1 MNFSYESNS
10 DSSCPNLAKLSSRV
24 PRRAM
29 TTSNEGSLRVP
40 PVLGSKSQKNSEKM
54 SFGGNPPLTFRGV
67 SAPAAVEVCCLIKL
81 RCTTLLQ
88 VGVDATHDALGV
100 AHDDTVVGYV
110 LVDEGVRTDD
120 YVVADG
126 HAGSNR
132 CAVPNLNHP
141 RAVYINRAVLR
152 GGG

>member
-10 DSSCPNLAKLSSRV
+10 DSSCPSLAKLSSLV

-29 TTSNEGSLRVP
+29 TASNEGA
-40 PVLGSKSQKNSEKM
+40 LG
-54 SFGGNPPLTFRGV
+54 
-67 SAPAAVEVCCLIKL
+67 
-81 RCTTLLQ
+81 
-88 VGVDATHDALGV
+88 GV

-110 LVDEGVRTDD
+110 LVDEGVRTND

-152 GGG
+152 GVDKGVVVACQSQRVQIFDIIPAHVLGVINQLFDSQLQVHHYVLFLMASVDQD